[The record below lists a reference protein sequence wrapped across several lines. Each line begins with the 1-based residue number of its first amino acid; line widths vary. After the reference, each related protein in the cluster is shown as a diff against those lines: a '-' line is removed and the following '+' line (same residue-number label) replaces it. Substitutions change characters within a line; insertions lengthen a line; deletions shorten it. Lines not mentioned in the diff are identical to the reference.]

1 MNKILI
7 AIAAFFLMFG
17 VWAFNEVRAGI
28 FDDIKGAITGH
39 YDDLK
44 ERVFVENEYADGL
57 TIATTEFKYTKDSLH
72 WAEGS
77 VSIVKDGD
85 KKYLQLHGDFEA
97 GLAPDLYVYISSDII
112 KSQADFDKLWVV
124 ELAKLKKGSG
134 ASYYE
139 IETALDIKSII
150 IQCKRFNQFMGSA
163 LIES

>member
-17 VWAFNEVRAGI
+17 VWAVNEVRAGV
-28 FDDIKGAITGH
+28 FDDIRAAIAGH
-39 YDDLK
+39 ASDIK
-44 ERVFVENEYADGL
+44 ERLFVEEEFISGNNVASS
-57 TIATTEFKYTKDSLH
+57 EFKYTKDAAH

-77 VSIVKDGD
+77 VSIIEEDG
-85 KKYLQLHGDFEA
+85 KKYLQLHGDFKA

-112 KSQADFDKLWVV
+112 KSQADFDTLWVV